1 VKTKA
6 EEVRVAKTK
15 KLKKKEENR
24 DKEDS
29 RRIEN
34 LG

>member
-15 KLKKKEENR
+15 KLKKKRKIEIKKIAEE
-24 DKEDS
+24 
-29 RRIEN
+29 
-34 LG
+34 